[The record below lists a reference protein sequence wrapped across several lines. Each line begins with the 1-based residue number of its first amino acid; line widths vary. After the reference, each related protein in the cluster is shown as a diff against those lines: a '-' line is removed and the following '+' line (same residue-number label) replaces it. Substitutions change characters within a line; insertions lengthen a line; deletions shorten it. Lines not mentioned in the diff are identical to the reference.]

1 MGRPLTAPISA
12 TASVSSAGLLRH
24 HRPPHPPRLSR
35 LTMPIR
41 LRLQTM
47 QTGLTMPTRLRL
59 QTMLTG
65 LTMPTRLRLQT
76 MLTGLTMPTR
86 LRLPPAR
93 QRFAAIFLGVH
104 WSGSL
109 QFFISR
115 MEGFPPDC
123 WVERAELRPQLI
135 SRRYLV
141 SLVHA
146 LQQAASPHPTH
157 LAPSILTRLI
167 STLYFLLGSL
177 SLPIGLTLTS
187 YYYYFHFLLRPLP
200 SRMAS

>member
-1 MGRPLTAPISA
+1 MGGRGGGVGRPLTAPISA

-47 QTGLTMPTRLRL
+47 Q
-59 QTMLTG
+59 
-65 LTMPTRLRLQT
+65 
-76 MLTGLTMPTR
+76 TGLTMPTR